1 MLASDC
7 LEISSLRQGN
17 KPRFDKII
25 NMKNEKANL
34 LSLEIL
40 KQYYLAI
47 MELILCY
54 SKKTVANLI
63 LESYPIIFNIS

>member
-1 MLASDC
+1 MLAIDC
-7 LEISSLRQGN
+7 LEISSLRQVN

-47 MELILCY
+47 MELI
-54 SKKTVANLI
+54 
-63 LESYPIIFNIS
+63 

>member
-7 LEISSLRQGN
+7 LEISSLRQVN

-25 NMKNEKANL
+25 NMKNEKANI

-40 KQYYLAI
+40 KQNYLAI

-54 SKKTVANLI
+54 SKKTVANLS
-63 LESYPIIFNIS
+63 LTSDHVIFYIS